1 MYRKNSL
8 PVVKPFGDTLIAR
21 PCTRRKREGILRVS
35 HLWFTRR
42 KGYDA
47 RCGLPK
53 RTCYVPL
60 ATRFNAVDCVLTVHN
75 RISSMLFDLFAFYS
89 SSARARDDVI
99 GACPCG
105 KVTRGGRN
113 LFENCTVK
121 PFYRTIRVN
130 EFSGIRFSSC
140 FFFFF
145 FFFGLLS
152 IISFLQ

>member
-105 KVTRGGRN
+105 KVTRGEEICSR
-113 LFENCTVK
+113 TVRLN
-121 PFYRTIRVN
+121 PFTVQYGLTNFLEFDFLRV
-130 EFSGIRFSSC
+130 

-145 FFFGLLS
+145 FLDLYR
-152 IISFLQ
+152 